1 MYKKPLVLGICAANS
16 GSGKTYFIERLI
28 PELSNKGYLV
38 SAIKHAH
45 HTFDIDKPGKD
56 SFRLREAG
64 AKQTLIFNDSR
75 AVLITESKEKKFDL
89 EKALEQIHEPADII
103 LIEGLKNMQIPKIEI
118 FRKGISKAQ
127 LHKNDSN
134 VIAVVSDDDIKHDI
148 PSFNFNN
155 FNQITNFIIKLIQ
168 K

>member
-1 MYKKPLVLGICAANS
+1 MHNKPFVLGICAANS
-16 GSGKTYFIERLI
+16 GTGKTYFIERLI
-28 PELSNKGYLV
+28 PELNNKGYLV

-64 AKQTLIFNDSR
+64 AKQTLIFNNSR
-75 AVLITESKEKKFDL
+75 AALITESEEKNFDL
-89 EKALEQIHEPADII
+89 EKALEQIHESADII
-103 LIEGLKNMQIPKIEI
+103 LVEGLKNMQIPKIEI
-118 FRKGISKAQ
+118 YRKSISKAE
-127 LHKNDSN
+127 LYKNDSN
-134 VIAVVSDDDIKHDI
+134 IIAVVSDKDIKYDI

-155 FNQITNFIIKLIQ
+155 FNQISNFIIKLIQ